1 LLGTNRRVIVP
12 LVEYLDK
19 TGVTLRKGDER
30 VLREPAGHTRDSANP
45 HAR

>member
-1 LLGTNRRVIVP
+1 VIVP

-30 VLREPAGHTRDSANP
+30 VLRETAV
-45 HAR
+45 